1 MEALKKIA
9 VMTSGGDAPGMN
21 AALRGVVRAALNRG
35 WEVFGI
41 RNAYRGLTEGGGSI
55 LPLDWLDVSWNFRE
69 GGTFLGSARF
79 PEIAGDSLKAKE
91 LKKKALLNLKA
102 LTITGLVVIG
112 GDGSMT
118 GGHELFAFLQNSRW
132 ASPELRDMELSM
144 VAIPGSIDNDI
155 PFTDMSIGVD
165 TTLNTIIECID
176 KLRDTATSHG
186 RVSIVEVMGRLRGYL
201 AVMSGLATGADRIFI
216 REEQISQNELDSMLQ
231 VLKESFANGQKAGIV
246 IRSEGAGFS
255 TSFLKETIANLLE
268 PKREVRETVLGHL
281 QRGGNPTAF
290 ERVMAARMGVRAVQ
304 LLEEGLTEPHMIGL
318 THSRLESAPLSK
330 VLEKLATPE
339 FKNQLSP
346 NTRNAFHLC
355 RKLEDPP
362 QKKTSAAPRIAVL
375 TDGCSVSGMNIAV
388 RAIARLAINQG
399 LQAVGIKGGFAG
411 LLRGTEN
418 VLQMDWGML
427 ELKGIVRRAG
437 TLLGVSSN
445 GFPDAAEHAD
455 MLRQQVDKLD
465 LRGLIVIGDNAA
477 YEYADRFAGLLQLPV
492 VGIPAALCCNLL
504 GTDLVVGIDTAMND
518 FLNGIDRAVDAA
530 NVQKKIYIIHITGD
544 YCDCLVKLAA
554 LAGGAEVVIIDQ
566 GTGRKDFSMLVT
578 EKIQCLKRIMAAGK
592 ISSTVIFFAKQPD
605 QADDSLKEIKQS
617 IINCGIPLETTVIA
631 LETTLGGIVPTAFDR
646 ILAQRFAEKALA
658 TLQNK
663 MGKNEHAFHM
673 VGIKGRQIV
682 VTSYQDIKQ
691 NGMRTCPEQ
700 LMTELDQCIDYMSVP
715 GAACAGLGGTIAW
728 IDTSTAEQWKGRWT
742 CRRCGHQQEVLF
754 NPQCLCVIYCAQEAC
769 PNYGYIRI
777 SRRL

>member
-1 MEALKKIA
+1 MNALKKIA

-41 RNAYRGLTEGGGSI
+41 RNAYRGLAEGGGSI

-79 PEIAGDSLKAKE
+79 PEIAGDTLRS
-91 LKKKALLNLKA
+91 KKLRQQALLNLKA
-102 LTITGLVVIG
+102 RSITGLVVIG
-112 GDGSMT
+112 GDGSLT
-118 GGHELFAFLQNSRW
+118 GAHELFMFLQNSRW

-144 VAIPGSIDNDI
+144 VSIPGSIDNDI
-155 PFTDMSIGVD
+155 PFTDMSVGVD

-201 AVMSGLATGADRIFI
+201 AVMSGLATGADRMFI
-216 REEQISQNELDSMLQ
+216 REERISQNELNSMLQ
-231 VLKESFANGQKAGIV
+231 VLQESFIHGQKAGII

-255 TSFLKETIANLLE
+255 TGFLKETIANLLE

-290 ERVMAARMGVRAVQ
+290 ERIMAARMGVKAVQ
-304 LLEEGLTEPHMIGL
+304 LLEAGLPEPHMIGL
-318 THSRLESAPLSK
+318 THNRLESVPLSN
-330 VLEKLATPE
+330 VLEKLSMPE

-346 NTRNAFHLC
+346 NTRNALHLC

-362 QKKTSAAPRIAVL
+362 QGDTSPGMRVAVL
-375 TDGCSVSGMNIAV
+375 TDGGNVSGMNIAV

-399 LQAVGIKGGFAG
+399 LQAVGIKGGFSG
-411 LLRGTEN
+411 LLRGPEN
-418 VLQMDWGML
+418 ILRLDWGML

-445 GFPDAAEHAD
+445 GFPDAAEHAAQ
-455 MLRQQVDKLD
+455 LRQQVNKLAIK
-465 LRGLIVIGDNAA
+465 GLVVIGDSTA
-477 YEYADRFAGLLQLPV
+477 YQYADRVAGLLQIPV

-504 GTDLVVGIDTAMND
+504 GTDLVVGIDTALND
-518 FLNGIDRAVDAA
+518 FLKGIDRAVDAA
-530 NVQKKIYIIHITGD
+530 NVQQKIYIHITGD

-554 LAGGAEVVIIDQ
+554 LAGGSEAVIVDQ
-566 GTGRKDFSMLVT
+566 GGDRQAFQALVR
-578 EKIQCLKRIMAAGK
+578 EKIQGLKRIIPAGK
-592 ISSTVIFFAKQPD
+592 NSSTVIFFVRESKQV
-605 QADDSLKEIKQS
+605 DDSLKEIKRS
-617 IINCGIPLETTVIA
+617 ITDNGITLETSVIT

-646 ILAQRFAEKALA
+646 ILAQRLAEKALA
-658 TLQNK
+658 VLQKK
-663 MGKNEHAFHM
+663 MQQHEHAFHM

-682 VTSYQDIKQ
+682 ATSYEDIKQ
-691 NGMRTCPEQ
+691 NGIRTCPDA
-700 LMTELDQCIDYMSVP
+700 LVSELDQCIDYLSVP
-715 GAACAGLGGTIAW
+715 GTGCAGLGGTIAW
-728 IDTSTAEQWKGRWT
+728 VDTSNADQWKGRWT
-742 CRRCGHQQEVLF
+742 CRQCGHQQDVLF
-754 NPQCLCVIYCAQEAC
+754 NPQNLCVIYCAHEAC

>member
-1 MEALKKIA
+1 
-9 VMTSGGDAPGMN
+9 MTSGGDAPGMN

-41 RNAYRGLTEGGGSI
+41 RNAYRGLAEGEKNI

-79 PEIAGDSLKAKE
+79 PDIAGDALTAKE
-91 LKKKALLNLKA
+91 LKQKALLNLKE
-102 LTITGLVVIG
+102 LNISGLVIIG
-112 GDGSMT
+112 GDGSLT
-118 GGHELFAFLQNSRW
+118 GGHELFNFLQNSRW

-144 VAIPGSIDNDI
+144 VAMPGSIDNDI

-216 REEQISQNELDSMLQ
+216 REEQISQNELTSMLQ

-255 TSFLKETIANLLE
+255 TGFLKETIANLLE

-290 ERVMAARMGVRAVQ
+290 ERIMATRMGIWAVQ
-304 LLEEGLTEPHMIGL
+304 LLEAGLTEPHMIGL
-318 THSRLESAPLSK
+318 THNRIESVPLAR
-330 VLEKLATPE
+330 VLEKLAQPE

-346 NTRNAFHLC
+346 NTRNASRLC

-362 QKKTSAAPRIAVL
+362 QKNTSSPFRIAVL

-399 LQAVGIKGGFAG
+399 IQAVGIKGGFSG
-411 LLRGTEN
+411 LLRGPEN
-418 VLQMDWGML
+418 VLQLDWGML

-445 GFPDAAEHAD
+445 GFPDAAEQAAL
-455 MLRQQVDKLD
+455 LRQQIDTFDIK
-465 LRGLIVIGDNAA
+465 GLMVIGDSTA
-477 YEYADRFAGLLQLPV
+477 YEYAERIAGLLQLPV

-504 GTDLVVGIDTAMND
+504 GTDLVIGIDTALND

-530 NVQKKIYIIHITGD
+530 NLQKKIYIIHIIGD

-554 LAGGAEVVIIDQ
+554 VAGGADALIIDQ
-566 GTGRKDFSMLVT
+566 GTGRKDFSMLVQ
-578 EKIQCLKRIMAAGK
+578 EKIKGIRRIIAAGK
-592 ISSTVIFFAKQPD
+592 NSSTVIFFAKHPD
-605 QADDSLKEIKQS
+605 QAEDALREIVRS
-617 IINCGIPLETTVIA
+617 IIDSGITVETSVIT

-646 ILAQRFAEKALA
+646 ILAQRLAEKALA
-658 TLQNK
+658 VLQDNMEK
-663 MGKNEHAFHM
+663 HDHAFHM
-673 VGIKGRQIV
+673 VGMKGREIA
-682 VTSYQDIKQ
+682 VTAYQDVKQ
-691 NGMRTCPEQ
+691 NGMRTCPGE
-700 LMTELDQCIDYMSVP
+700 LMSELDRCIDYMSVP
-715 GAACAGLGGTIAW
+715 GTGCAGLGGIIAW
-728 IDTSTAEQWKGRWT
+728 VDTSTAEQWKGRWT
-742 CRRCGHQQEVLF
+742 CRQCGHQQDITF
-754 NPQCLCVIYCAQEAC
+754 DPHRLCVIYCTHETC
-769 PNYGYIRI
+769 TNYGYIRI